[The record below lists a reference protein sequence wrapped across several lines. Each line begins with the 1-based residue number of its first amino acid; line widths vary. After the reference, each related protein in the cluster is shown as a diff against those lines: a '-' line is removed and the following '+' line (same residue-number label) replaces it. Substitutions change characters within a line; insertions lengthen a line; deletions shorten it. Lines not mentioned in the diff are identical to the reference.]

1 MTNKGGAEIMRRLFI
16 VNKEYKGI
24 YMKPFIFLLGV
35 LFSFQVAQAQRIV
48 VLSPD
53 VADVVVA
60 LGHAKE
66 VVGKNSTDRNPAL
79 KEVKVVGL
87 HRSVTPESV
96 LGVDPDLVLGSWMVQ
111 PASIFERLQKIG
123 VRAVNVAPKDDF
135 ATYAQSI
142 REIGKLIGAEKK
154 ANQLADQWLADMNKH
169 TKDGQNTGKRFL
181 LSYDGR
187 IVGGKNTVPDKLIE
201 LAGGINAGATVDGL
215 KPLSREG
222 WLASKP
228 DVIVISDHHA
238 ELIGGVDGFSKR
250 VEIADSNAVKNKKVV
265 LWPANDYFRYGLDT
279 PKIVQKLH
287 DLAK

>member
-1 MTNKGGAEIMRRLFI
+1 
-16 VNKEYKGI
+16 
-24 YMKPFIFLLGV
+24 MKLLVFLLSL
-35 LFSFQVAQAQRIV
+35 LFSFQVAFAQRIV

-66 VVGKNSTDRNPAL
+66 VVGKDFTDRNPAL
-79 KEVKVVGL
+79 KEVPVVGV
-87 HRSVTPESV
+87 HRSITPESV
-96 LGVDPDLVLGSWMVQ
+96 LGVEPDLVLGSWMVQ
-111 PASIFERLQKIG
+111 PASIFERLQKVG
-123 VRAVNVAPKDDF
+123 VKAVNVAPKDDF

-142 REIGKLIGAEKK
+142 REIGRLIGAEKK
-154 ANQLADQWLADMNKH
+154 ANQLADQWLAEMKQH
-169 TKDGQNTGKRFL
+169 TQDDKTGKRFL

-201 LAGGINAGATVDGL
+201 LAGGINAAAEVDGL

-222 WLASKP
+222 WLTAKP
-228 DVIVISDHHA
+228 DVIVVSDHHA

-250 VEIADSNAVKNKKVV
+250 MEIADSNAVKNKKVV
-265 LWPANDYFRYGLDT
+265 LWPANDYFRYGLNT
-279 PKIVQKLH
+279 PEVVQKLH